1 MMRRV
6 GFGLAV
12 AMMFGALIGAS
23 AASAAD
29 KPKDEAAIKAP
40 PLLQQAGVL
49 CTVTDSRTIV
59 KDGVLGDGVPASIY
73 EVACQEGLGQVVI
86 ARAKAPLVQTLD
98 CLLADQPGVDGK
110 PSKLACKLPAN
121 QDPKASF
128 GPVLSKL
135 GRDCP
140 VASARAIG
148 ATASQTVYEV
158 ACQGGAG
165 YVVMLPKS
173 ADAKASANPCIG
185 YDELEGAGAK
195 CTLTTREQ
203 REAAI
208 QALATSGG
216 KPCTVKGHHFIGTTA
231 DHSDYLEIACAEG
244 KGYMLQTDNAGKFK
258 AEIDCVEASGIAGGC
273 TLTDTRAAQTE
284 QNGVYAKLAKKAGF
298 NCDVSKYAAF
308 AVNQPGLDVVELQ
321 CGNRPD
327 GGVGIFPASG
337 VPRVLDCIRSQTE
350 GYHCTYTKDAD
361 IYPALYAQL
370 KAKGKPSCVVSGA
383 RGLGRTKEG
392 EEFVEVACADG
403 GPGWVLDYPA
413 GADQPGTLMNC
424 AQAATI
430 GGCQLPTNVK
440 K

>member
-1 MMRRV
+1 MLRP
-6 GFGLAV
+6 FGLGLAIL
-12 AMMFGALIGAS
+12 AMVGALCGAT
-23 AASAAD
+23 AAAAAD
-29 KPKDEAAIKAP
+29 KDDAAVKAP
-40 PLLQQAGVL
+40 PLLQQAGVA
-49 CTVTDSRTIV
+49 CTVTAARTIV

-121 QDPKASF
+121 ADPKAAF

-135 GRDCP
+135 GRDCA
-140 VASARAIG
+140 VANARG
-148 ATASQTVYEV
+148 VGSTAAQTVYEV
-158 ACQGGAG
+158 ACQSGPG
-165 YVVMLPKS
+165 YIVMI
-173 ADAKASANPCIG
+173 AKAADGASSANPCIG
-185 YDELEGAGAK
+185 YDELSGAGVK
-195 CTLTTREQ
+195 CTLTTPEQ

-208 QALATSGG
+208 QDLAKAGG
-216 KPCTVKGHHFIGTTA
+216 KPCAVKGHHFVGTTS
-231 DHSDYLEIACAEG
+231 DHSDYLEIACTDG
-244 KGYMLQTDNAGKFK
+244 KGYMLETDAGGKFK
-258 AEIDCVEASGIAGGC
+258 AEIDCGQAAGIAGGC

-284 QNGVYAKLAKKAGF
+284 QNNLYAKLAKKAGF

-308 AVNQPGLDVVELQ
+308 AVNQPGVDVVELQ

-327 GGVGIFPASG
+327 GGVGIFPATG
-337 VPRVLDCIRSQTE
+337 APRVLDCIRSQTE

-424 AQAATI
+424 AQAASI